1 MSFTS
6 KRCWRGCRWIW
17 QGATG
22 SGDMGQSLA
31 WPPRAQSQPRPQHA
45 VTCETLQRAFGDAL
59 QARVRRRAYDARNAK
74 FTCRMVGKVGPA
86 ASVASVGVC
95 AALIPWLEA
104 FSVSKRCARARRF
117 LGQLRPAKFFC
128 NWFDDPPRTKGWR
141 GVTHRVRPT
150 TANPSTGLAARTT
163 LRQAS
168 P

>member
-104 FSVSKRCARARRF
+104 FSVSKRCARARRSWGVLRQLHALPSF
-117 LGQLRPAKFFC
+117 FVTGLTIRQGLRGGEVWAPKSSSEASWERSQLRVGD
-128 NWFDDPPRTKGWR
+128 WI
-141 GVTHRVRPT
+141 
-150 TANPSTGLAARTT
+150 
-163 LRQAS
+163 
-168 P
+168 